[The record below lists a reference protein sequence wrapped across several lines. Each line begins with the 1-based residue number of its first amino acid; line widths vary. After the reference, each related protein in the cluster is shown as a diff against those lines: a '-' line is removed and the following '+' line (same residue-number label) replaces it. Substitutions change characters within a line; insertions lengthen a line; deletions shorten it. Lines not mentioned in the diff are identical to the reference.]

1 MPARLRVQETRPLT
15 GVAAQTAFGR
25 DRLASAP
32 RCARVGPG
40 VPPPGWAQLL
50 FQPRGRPRSWVIRGG
65 GLSQPLHSPC

>member
-50 FQPRGRPRSWVIRGG
+50 FQPCGRPRSWVIRGG